1 MGYVLKVVEG
11 QAEPDRHD
19 LVEDQVLIGRDRACG
34 VLIEYPAVS
43 RRHARLLRGREGYLL
58 EDLGS
63 RNKTY
68 VNGKKV
74 QQRVLL
80 KPGDRITICETTFLF
95 QADLPATE
103 ENAEEYG
110 GSTVL
115 STIDV
120 TSAAAALGEAN
131 SEARLH
137 AMLRITQ
144 ALGATLDL
152 PRVLSQML
160 DGLFEVFPAADRG
173 LVLLC
178 DGDRLIPQAVKVRRE
193 SAGNVRYS
201 RTIVSKVIA
210 QRRAILSE
218 DVRQDRQ
225 LPSES
230 ILGLPIRSVM
240 CAPLLAQDSRVLG
253 VIQLD
258 TDDPRR
264 RFGGGDLEILTT
276 VAVQAAISIQFTQ
289 LHGER
294 VRHARL
300 ERELELAKDVQHS
313 FLPLSDPDLPGYS
326 FWSHYQSAAEVGG
339 DFYDYLE
346 IPGGRHAVLLG
357 DVAGK
362 GIPAALMMAKIS
374 ASCKQALLLNPGSL
388 RDAMIAVNRDVCG
401 SPAGM
406 HFITLVVCML
416 DPASHEITLASAGHM
431 SPIVLRRDGTL
442 QEPADEKVRGLPVGV
457 TAEFCYETA
466 TIRLDPGEC
475 VVLYSDGLS
484 DAMNPAREP
493 YSIAGIRQQLSALI
507 GRSPSEIGGLLLE
520 DVQRHMGD
528 CDQFDD
534 MSLVVFGRSAEPA

>member
-1 MGYVLKVVEG
+1 M
-11 QAEPDRHD
+11 
-19 LVEDQVLIGRDRACG
+19 
-34 VLIEYPAVS
+34 
-43 RRHARLLRGREGYLL
+43 
-58 EDLGS
+58 
-63 RNKTY
+63 
-68 VNGKKV
+68 
-74 QQRVLL
+74 
-80 KPGDRITICETTFLF
+80 
-95 QADLPATE
+95 
-103 ENAEEYG
+103 
-110 GSTVL
+110 L

-120 TSAAAALGEAN
+120 TNAAAALGEAN
-131 SEARLH
+131 TEARLR

-152 PRVLSQML
+152 PRVLNQML
-160 DGLFEVFPAADRG
+160 DGLFDVFSAADRG

-178 DGDRLIPQAVKVRRE
+178 DGDRLVPQAVKVRRE

-218 DVRQDRQ
+218 DVRQDRN

-240 CAPLLAQDSRVLG
+240 CAPLLAQDSKVLG

-264 RFGGGDLEILTT
+264 RFNAGDLEILTT

-294 VRHARL
+294 MRHARL

-313 FLPLSDPDLPGYS
+313 FLPLSEPDIPGYN

-339 DFYDYLE
+339 DFYDFLE
-346 IPGGRHAVLLG
+346 LPGGKHAVLLG

-374 ASCKQALLLNPGSL
+374 ASCKLALLLNPASL
-388 RDAMIAVNRDVCG
+388 RDAMNAINRDVCG

-406 HFITLVVCML
+406 HFITLVVCVL
-416 DPASHEITLASAGHM
+416 DPSLHEITLASAGHM
-431 SPIVLRRDGTL
+431 SPVVLRRDGTF
-442 QEPADEKVRGLPVGV
+442 QEPADDQVRGLPLGV
-457 TAEFCYETA
+457 SAEFRYETA
-466 TIRLDPGEC
+466 TVRLDPGEC

-484 DAMNPAREP
+484 DAMSPAGEP
-493 YSIAGIRQQLSALI
+493 YSMAAIRQHLAVSS
-507 GRSPSEIGGLLLE
+507 RRPPSEIGSSLVE
-520 DVQRHMGD
+520 DIQRHMGD
-528 CDQFDD
+528 RDQFDD
-534 MSLVVFGRSAEPA
+534 MSVVIFGRTPAVANDAESGGAERVFVERA